1 MSQTSSSFKVKSSST
16 GNGRFQCSRDSERH
30 VNKKF
35 GSITGFSSDR
45 FKTPH
50 ISESRLSHEAS
61 RSCKSGCVLSCCNS
75 CSFCIYHRASTKERS
90 KSRTSVEKNKACEQ
104 CFLCRSMSFCPK
116 CSRCP
121 HCCARWSCRRPS
133 SKVLA
138 SLAKVRRKPSSSFH
152 SKGGLQ
158 PAIQI
163 KTSSH
168 QGSNHSEQLCQ
179 SGKKPFP
186 QRGTDLSP
194 RKVGSGASPG
204 PVFSRFLQPAVFST
218 QTGKQV
224 EAYFRSE
231 SVEQVPQNRH
241 IQDGN
246 SGNHPD
252 LATERGVGDLAGFQR
267 RILSHPYSP
276 PVEEVHEILSQQ
288 KSVPIHCPSL
298 RVGHGSSRVHQ
309 DSQGGQT
316 YGSEQG
322 YKNPPVPR
330 RLVTESPF
338 EGDWSPSHPGSF
350 VALPRTGLASQPQK
364 VGTESSTGLYLRRLP
379 VRPVDGSGFTNSRK
393 MGKLASETTVFKD
406 PGQLHGKAV
415 HVLDRTL
422 DSHRET
428 GQVRSSPHASHS
440 VAPKKTLAGARG
452 PRESHSA
459 TFLSAT
465 SPRLVVRRGKC
476 IKGPTLASIKSRP
489 STVYR
494 RIKRRLGRSLRGLY
508 GKRRLVRSRKPA
520 SYQLLGTQGS
530 FSGPQEF
537 RTSLPEPDCLGGD
550 RQYNCGRLYQQ
561 TRGYEIRLSL
571 CPSLETPF
579 LVPSQRNSS
588 ESQAHSGSTECH
600 SRQALPTQSGDPDRV
615 VPVPTGVQSLVFQL
629 GPAADRSFCHQIQSQ
644 ASQVCLSSSGFDSL
658 GGGCSQP
665 YMGQPERVRLSP
677 SLPAHSGHIQTGESR
692 FSQDDL
698 NRSGLAQHALV
709 LGSDQ
714 SIKSNSLQSSL
725 REESVDSTVQR
736 PSPQELESSESAC
749 LAPRASSIRR
759 QGFSEEVAARIE
771 APQRSSTRAVYK
783 SKWAIFV
790 KWCESSQVDF
800 RAPSL
805 KQVADFLL
813 YLFKERQLQPSTIE
827 GYRTAI
833 ADMLGND
840 PVHFGKDESL
850 TRLLDSFHRDKPK
863 GRRGVPAWNLSLVLH
878 QLTKAPFEP
887 MRKASLKHLTFKTVF
902 LLALGSG
909 KRRSEI
915 HAWLYRNIRHQENW
929 SQVSLYPS
937 PSFLSKNQLARD
949 GPSAVAPVVI
959 PALAPSLDRS
969 LKEDKSLCP
978 VRALRYYLDRTKDLR
993 SGKDLVFVSF
1003 RKSFQK
1009 DIVPATVSSWIKQT
1023 VLLCYQL
1030 SDHEAQNIHQVRA
1043 HDVRAFA
1050 ASKAFQGGV
1059 SLDQILSACH
1069 WKAHNTFTQFYLK
1082 DLAWAD
1088 SELYHLGPVVAAQQ
1102 IHEHQ

>member
-1 MSQTSSSFKVKSSST
+1 MFKVKSSST
-16 GNGRFQCSRDSERH
+16 GNDRFQCSRDSKRH
-30 VNKKF
+30 VTKKF
-35 GSITGFSSDR
+35 GSITDFSSDR

-75 CSFCIYHRASTKERS
+75 CSFCSYHRASAKERS

-138 SLAKVRRKPSSSFH
+138 SLAKVRRKPSSSVHF
-152 SKGGLQ
+152 KGGLQ
-158 PAIQI
+158 PALQI

-179 SGKKPFP
+179 SGQKPFP

-194 RKVGSGASPG
+194 KKVGSGASPG
-204 PVFSRFLQPAVFST
+204 PVFSRLLQPAVFST

-241 IQDGN
+241 VQDGD

-252 LATERGVGDLAGFQR
+252 LATERGVGDLARFQR

-288 KSVPIHCPSL
+288 KSVPVHCPSL
-298 RVGHGSSRVHQ
+298 RVGHSSSRVHQ
-309 DSQGGQT
+309 DSQGGET

-338 EGDWSPSHPGSF
+338 EGNWSPSHPGS
-350 VALPRTGLASQPQK
+350 VVSLPRTGLAGQHQK
-364 VGTESSTGLYLRRLP
+364 VGVGSSTGLYLRRLP
-379 VRPVDGSGFTNSRK
+379 VRPVDGSGFANSRK
-393 MGKLASETTVFKD
+393 MGKLASETIVFKGS
-406 PGQLHGKAV
+406 GQLHGQAV
-415 HVLDRTL
+415 HVLDRTP
-422 DSHRET
+422 DCHREA
-428 GQVRSSPHASHS
+428 GLVRSSPHASHS
-440 VAPKKTLAGARG
+440 VASQETLAGTRG
-452 PRESHSA
+452 LRESHSS
-459 TFLSAT
+459 TSLSST
-465 SPRLVVRRGKC
+465 SPRLVVRRGEC
-476 IKGPTLASIKSRP
+476 VKGSTITSFKSRP

-494 RIKRRLGRSLRGLY
+494 RIKRRLGRSLRGRY
-508 GKRRLVRSRKPA
+508 GKRSLVGSRKST
-520 SYQLLGTQGS
+520 SYKLLGTKGS
-530 FSGPQEF
+530 LSGPQEF
-537 RTSLPEPDCLGGD
+537 RASLSKPDCTDCD
-550 RQYNCGRLYQQ
+550 RQHNCGSLYQQ
-561 TRGYEIRLSL
+561 TGRYEIRLSL
-571 CPSLETPF
+571 CPPLETPI
-579 LVPSQRNSS
+579 LVPPPRNSS
-588 ESQAHSGSTECH
+588 ESPAHSGSVKCD
-600 SRQALPTQSGDPDRV
+600 SRQALSAQSGNPDRV
-615 VPVPTGVQSLVFQL
+615 VSRSEGVQSLVLEMGPTTSGSVCHPVQL
-629 GPAADRSFCHQIQSQ
+629 QTP
-644 ASQVCLSSSGFDSL
+644 QVCLTGSGSDCL
-658 GGGCSQP
+658 GGGRSESILAGSGYVCLPSRRPPQP
-665 YMGQPERVRLSP
+665 
-677 SLPAHSGHIQTGESR
+677 
-692 FSQDDL
+692 
-698 NRSGLAQHALV
+698 SGLQDSGAGVSTDDSHCPRVAQHAVV
-709 LGSDQ
+709 LGPGQYVSANSIQ
-714 SIKSNSLQSSL
+714 SPSAKGSG
-725 REESVDSTVQR
+725 DSTIQR
-736 PSPQELESSESAC
+736 DPSPRSVKSESAC
-749 LAPRASSIRR
+749 MAPRTSLI
-759 QGFSEEVAARIE
+759 QGKGFSGEVAARIE
-771 APQRSSTRAVYK
+771 APQRLSTRAVYK

-790 KWCESSQVDF
+790 RWCQENEVDV
-800 RAPSL
+800 RSATLSNI
-805 KQVADFLL
+805 ADFLL
-813 YLFKERQLQPSTIE
+813 YLFKERNLQPSTID

-833 ADMLGND
+833 ADMIGNEQLNIS
-840 PVHFGKDESL
+840 KDENL

-863 GRRGVPAWNLSLVLH
+863 GRRGIPSWNLSLVLH

-887 MRKASLKHLTFKTVF
+887 MRQASLKHLTFKTVF

-915 HAWLYRNIRHQENW
+915 HAWLYKNIRHQENW

-978 VRALRYYLDRTKDLR
+978 VRALRYYLDRTKDLHK
-993 SGKDLVFVSF
+993 GKDLVFVSF

-1009 DIVPATVSSWIKQT
+1009 DIVPATISSWIKQT
-1023 VLLCYQL
+1023 VMLCYQL
-1030 SDHEAQNIHQVRA
+1030 SDEEAHSLHQVRA

-1059 SLDQILSACH
+1059 SLDQILAACH

-1102 IHEHQ
+1102 VHYDK